1 MIVCFQK
8 GTENIMISAAFPYQ
22 KNRKPVLGLEM
33 AYVDEGQGDPIVF
46 LHGNPTFSYVWRN
59 ILPYVQGFGRIIAPD
74 LIGMGDSQKLP
85 DSGPGSYTF
94 VEQRRYLDAL
104 LEALDVRERVTF
116 VGHDWGATLAFDWA
130 RRHPDAVRGIAFME
144 AVAETYTWSE
154 YPEGAR
160 ERFQALRSPAGEQM
174 VLEQNSFIEFNLP
187 SGVLRP
193 LTEEEMN
200 TYRRPF
206 AEPGEAR
213 RPTLTWPRQLPV
225 DGEPADVT
233 ETVTVYGEWLSQSSV
248 PKLYIQGD
256 PGRLQPSQHEFCRT
270 WPAQSE
276 VIVRGLHNLQEDSP
290 DEIGQAIASWLQ
302 HLK

>member
-1 MIVCFQK
+1 
-8 GTENIMISAAFPYQ
+8 MISAAFPYQ
-22 KNRKPVLGLEM
+22 KKRRQVLGLEM

-46 LHGNPTFSYVWRN
+46 LHGNPNSSYIWRN
-59 ILPYVQGFGRIIAPD
+59 IIPYVQEFGRIIAPD

-85 DSGPGSYTF
+85 DSSPGSYTF
-94 VEQRRYLDAL
+94 VEHRRYLDAL
-104 LEALDVRERVTF
+104 LETLDVRERVTF
-116 VGHDWGATLAFDWA
+116 VGHDWGAALAFDWA
-130 RRHPDAVRGIAFME
+130 RRHPDTMKGIAYME

-187 SGVLRP
+187 ATILRT

-213 RPTLTWPRQLPV
+213 RPTLSWARQLPI
-225 DGEPADVT
+225 DGEPADVA
-233 ETVTVYGEWLSQSSV
+233 EIVTAYGEWLSQSPI
-248 PKLYIQGD
+248 PKLYIQSD
-256 PGRLQPSQHEFCRT
+256 PGTILPSAREFCRA

-276 VIVRGLHNLQEDSP
+276 VTVRARHYPQEDSP
-290 DEIGQAIASWLQ
+290 DETGTAIATWLQ
-302 HLK
+302 GLK